1 LEDHRR
7 FELRPP
13 GLRIPRSTV
22 DASGP
27 KAVTDGLPSR
37 SSRTRSPPSPFRLRR
52 GSLLSLRE
60 RRLADPGGLEPP
72 AAGLKVP
79 CPADP
84 GFVRSGSNR
93 HKVLIGA
100 AASRP
105 RLCRVLMLISCVSGR
120 CVVACR
126 AVARG
131 CICLPS
137 PFGLRRGSLHSLRE
151 RRLVDPHGNDP
162 RSAGYRPAALPLS
175 YRSAVGAS
183 ERERSSS
190 LRHVTA
196 ALCH

>member
-1 LEDHRR
+1 MLVVRKMSAMAGR
-7 FELRPP
+7 
-13 GLRIPRSTV
+13 
-22 DASGP
+22 
-27 KAVTDGLPSR
+27 AVVRGCICPPSR
-37 SSRTRSPPSPFRLRR
+37 FALRR
-52 GSLLSLRE
+52 GSLHSLRE

-93 HKVLIGA
+93 NRVLIGA

-105 RLCRVLMLISCVSGR
+105 RLCRVLMLISCEWWLAEPKLAEANARLRPLGSGAAAFTR
-120 CVVACR
+120 C
-126 AVARG
+126 
-131 CICLPS
+131 
-137 PFGLRRGSLHSLRE
+137 RE

-175 YRSAVGAS
+175 YRSGAS

-190 LRHVTA
+190 LRHVGA